1 MTPMWFLCESHVS
14 PIFRPF
20 LGTDLQRI
28 WNGGRTDL
36 ERRQRRYSEGREDN
50 SIKPSENALVQGGD
64 EKIKSF
70 CEGGY
75 TICKKSA
82 FIY

>member
-1 MTPMWFLCESHVS
+1 MTPMWFLCESLVS

-36 ERRQRRYSEGREDN
+36 ERRHNEG
-50 SIKPSENALVQGGD
+50 IAKAG
-64 EKIKSF
+64 KIMV
-70 CEGGY
+70 
-75 TICKKSA
+75 
-82 FIY
+82 

>member
-1 MTPMWFLCESHVS
+1 MENS
-14 PIFRPF
+14 I
-20 LGTDLQRI
+20 G
-28 WNGGRTDL
+28 
-36 ERRQRRYSEGREDN
+36 SEGREDN
-50 SIKPSENALVQGGD
+50 GIKPSENALVQGGD